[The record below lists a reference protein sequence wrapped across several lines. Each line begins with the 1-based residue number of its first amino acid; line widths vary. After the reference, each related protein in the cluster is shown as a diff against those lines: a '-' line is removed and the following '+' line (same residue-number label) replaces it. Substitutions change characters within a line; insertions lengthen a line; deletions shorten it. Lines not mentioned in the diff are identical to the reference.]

1 MNASEHED
9 VGFIKYSGDAVSH
22 GVIDAGTAGLALIG
36 LNEAIRFFNE
46 KQAPSFA
53 KLDYEIPVKT
63 EPGSWTAYVLAAIG
77 TGAGVFALSYAK
89 KAGEKMA
96 EKDFEDIGFRDIF
109 RKSLSAIQF
118 LIQLVKHTGRNKGWD
133 TNGMVVR
140 ENGTEIGIRNKHGEI
155 IFLPVEF
162 FRWYGSLPSQLLFK
176 MTSVITTERIFS
188 IGVKNGGSYKEV
200 TVEAAERGLF
210 TYEPVYDDELFLFPE
225 LEHGQPV
232 RLEGK
237 LIRGNEASNSVGL
250 EYEGHVL
257 NCLPE
262 RGNVRQFKPAL
273 FLKCVVEGTVSRL
286 TKQRLVAEK
295 RPTIILSK
303 VTPLE
308 QDDDS
313 DLFAHH

>member
-1 MNASEHED
+1 MSDSAHED
-9 VGFIKYSGDAVSH
+9 IGFIKYSGDAVPH
-22 GVIDAGTAGLALIG
+22 GVIDAGAAGMALIG

-46 KQAPSFA
+46 KQTPTFA
-53 KLDYEIPVKT
+53 KLDYEIPVRT

-96 EKDFEDIGFRDIF
+96 EQDFGDIGFKDILK
-109 RKSLSAIQF
+109 KSLSAIQF
-118 LIQLVKHTGRNKGWD
+118 LIQLVKHTGHSKGWEAS
-133 TNGMVVR
+133 GMVVQK
-140 ENGTEIGIRNKHGEI
+140 NGTEIGIPNKSGEM
-155 IFLPVEF
+155 IFLPVEV
-162 FRWYGSLPSQLLFK
+162 FRWYGSLPPQLLFK
-176 MTSVITTERIFS
+176 MTSVITAERHLS
-188 IGVKNGGSYKEV
+188 VGVKDSGIYKEV
-200 TVEAAERGLF
+200 TVNVSERTLF
-210 TYEPVYDDELFLFPE
+210 VYDQAYDDELFLFPE
-225 LEHGQPV
+225 LGHGDFV

-250 EYEGHVL
+250 EYQGHVL
-257 NCLPE
+257 NCVPE
-262 RGNVRQFKPAL
+262 YGNVRQFKPAL

-308 QDDDS
+308 QDDQH
-313 DLFAHH
+313 DLFTRS